1 MLFDGTDT
9 IFFEVSE
16 AGLSDD
22 MVNIWRPAELLSA
35 VSCICFFFGERVE
48 AGSIAIFLP
57 GCSSMLVNSIATS
70 PAWFETVAGNFRSSQ
85 KTSIRP
91 WMAALAT
98 SHGQNL
104 VSLEGITRAGTEC
117 HRRCWVK
124 SITAESRKHTI
135 VAVFSVGQIIYAS
148 EHPDIMPVIIDHCI
162 CGQI

>member
-1 MLFDGTDT
+1 MGT

-22 MVNIWRPAELLSA
+22 MVNICRLAELLSA
-35 VSCICFFFGERVE
+35 VSCICFFLGDSLE
-48 AGSIAIFLP
+48 AGARVACLP
-57 GCSSMLVNSIATS
+57 GCGLMLTNSIATS
-70 PAWFETVAGNFRSSQ
+70 PAWLETAAGNFRSSQ

-104 VSLEGITRAGTEC
+104 ISLEGITRAGTEC
-117 HRRCWVK
+117 HRRCRVEC
-124 SITAESRKHTI
+124 ITAESRKYTI
-135 VAVFSVGQIIYAS
+135 VAVFPVGQIICAS
-148 EHPDIMPVIIDHCI
+148 EHLDIMPVIIDDCI